1 MDVGHIL
8 GPVTTLLHPQQ
19 HPPQQQQLRSDQMRI
34 LRSYYDLNPMPS
46 SEAEIGEHEHKVMAV
61 FANWR
66 SNDAGLASAAANLFA
81 PVGNMETPS
90 LAESAIPENGSSNHH
105 AVLAAGV
112 LSSSTSSSPAPSNNA
127 GAGTTI
133 VDSVKIRP
141 PPKRVTNFT
150 TNAFVASQT
159 SSTEPETLVPGQVG
173 AGATS
178 ASLARATN
186 NATSN
191 SYPPPPNP
199 VHASLLPP
207 FGRTNIMRLMM
218 SSYFVPCTVEDFE
231 IRRRRRLD
239 DEAASNV
246 VKRSLANV
254 PTQALINYQTYGGG
268 SPAPAFGAQAAAV
281 AATAVGGHAA
291 PQQTVSLNL
300 SGTLATPQIAS
311 YPQAVLGSPIGSSAG
326 TGGFQVPPKTPTSSD
341 QSLSI
346 KPLPNGPAAA
356 KSQLQQLQHKPKSKK
371 SLSKA
376 AKLIIASLKKLKKAS
391 PNGVLDPKFAVLLK
405 QAKASGL
412 LPDDADFEGDDDLIT
427 SEGDGG
433 NDSGSE
439 DSDSSESSGR
449 SSQSSSATGSSESG
463 SSSENDG

>member
-1 MDVGHIL
+1 MDVGHIP

-46 SEAEIGEHEHKVMAV
+46 SEAVSLRKEIGEHEHKVMAV

-133 VDSVKIRP
+133 VDSVK
-141 PPKRVTNFT
+141 
-150 TNAFVASQT
+150 S
-159 SSTEPETLVPGQVG
+159 
-173 AGATS
+173 TS